1 VLFESKV
8 AVCGDGTTEGA
19 TVEGGTL
26 SNYDQLLAKGRSLKH
41 LLSDKPLTESIE

>member
-1 VLFESKV
+1 MLFESKV